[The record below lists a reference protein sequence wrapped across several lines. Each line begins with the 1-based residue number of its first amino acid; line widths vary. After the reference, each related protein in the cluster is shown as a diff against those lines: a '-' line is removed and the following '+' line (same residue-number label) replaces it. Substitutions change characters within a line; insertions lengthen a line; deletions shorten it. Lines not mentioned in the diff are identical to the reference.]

1 MARRKKNNFQKWLAY
16 MKKTSPSDVP
26 IPYPSPTP
34 ADAGKVLSIGEDG
47 KPVWVE
53 SPSGLPEITEEDKNK
68 VLVVDSN
75 GTPTWGTTAGGD
87 IPLGENE
94 SIGIFKE

>member
-1 MARRKKNNFQKWLAY
+1 MGKTNLQKWVAY
-16 MKKTSPSDVP
+16 MKKTSPGEVP
-26 IPYPSPTP
+26 T
-34 ADAGKVLSIGEDG
+34 AEDAGKILSIGEDG
-47 KPVWVE
+47 TQVWIDPPQE
-53 SPSGLPEITEEDKNK
+53 LPEIKDTDRDK

-75 GTPTWGTTAGGD
+75 GVPTWGTTVGED

>member
-16 MKKTSPSDVP
+16 MKKTSPEDAR
-26 IPYPSPTP
+26 PYPTPTS
-34 ADAGKVLSIGEDG
+34 ADAGKVLVIGEDG
-47 KPVWVE
+47 KPTWAE
-53 SPSGLPEITEEDKNK
+53 QQQGLPEIKDTDKNK

-75 GTPTWGTTAGGD
+75 GNPTWGTTASGD